1 MRAPA
6 LLAGL
11 AFALATSGVPSARA
25 SEINPA
31 RPLIPGLSGDTGI
44 LRVHSART
52 GVVGYWDIGGHGLYF
67 QQKGF
72 VAQDD
77 YNEFTGAQG
86 SISWAPFLW
95 LELYAASQIRENF
108 NSTRDPNLDHANGAL
123 TAGGKLSLPIP
134 NRTGPLWIAVKG
146 GTRSPPN
153 VDEIQFRPDTFG
165 FEGQLIVTTDFTE
178 RGFPFRLHGNAGYVY
193 DRSGVLIVANENPA
207 RTFALDL
214 SKYNRYTFGAGL
226 ELPFKYVTPFVE
238 IWGAKPTD
246 DAIPLEDSPGFLTPG
261 LRITPIQG
269 LSLDIAYDIGLTKT
283 VIDGLPATPQRQV
296 LFGASYAFAS
306 QGVHRA
312 QFEESGE
319 LTGAAKQKIEEL
331 EKELAMERLAR
342 ETAESTVAREKAVD
356 PRLRSL
362 WQIAREE
369 ANRASELERKLS
381 ALDTRAAPVSERT
394 GVAAA
399 SVLKAADSGETG
411 DMKTAEQMVAEAE
424 KAAGEAR
431 TNAEPFA
438 GDAKLERPTA
448 GTSKAAKKAAAAART
463 ALEKSRLILKGI
475 PDAAPFQGL
484 VLDQQSFE
492 PVGDAIVSFPDTN
505 LSRILADSSSG
516 FFRSY
521 PFPPGKVNVAVSK
534 PGYETLLKAV
544 FLEPGKDE
552 VERFLLKK
560 EGGDVAAA
568 TPGVFRGKLV
578 DEAGAS
584 VTGWLSFPGAGKVDE
599 QEVEGPFEVKLDPGL
614 YQVEAKAEGYL
625 LQGRQISIGPGETAT
640 FDFVMRPVPKERR
653 AESTGE
659 KITLKDVINFRFNA
673 DVIDKSSFSI
683 LDEVA
688 DVILSHPEFAL
699 VRVEGHTD
707 DVGSAAYNLSL
718 SDRRARAVVRY
729 LLEKGV
735 PPEKMQAVGWGKAK
749 PVSQGIDD
757 AARALN
763 RRVEFN
769 VIQQ

>member
-1 MRAPA
+1 MWMRAIAFIVA
-6 LLAGL
+6 LLAC
-11 AFALATSGVPSARA
+11 ATAHA

-31 RPLIPGLSGDTGI
+31 RPLIPGLTGDTGI

-72 VAQDD
+72 TTADD

-123 TAGGKLSLPIP
+123 SAGAKLSLPIP
-134 NRTGPLWIAVKG
+134 NRTGPLWLAIKG

-165 FEGQLIVTTDFTE
+165 AEGSFIVTTDFTE
-178 RGFPFRLHGNAGYVY
+178 RGFPFRFHGNLGYIY
-193 DRSGVLIVANENPA
+193 DRSGVLIVPNENPA

-214 SKYNRYTFGAGL
+214 SKYNRYTYGAGI

-246 DAIPLEDSPGFLTPG
+246 DAVKIEDSPGFVTPG
-261 LRITPIQG
+261 LRVTPIQG
-269 LSLDIAYDIGLTKT
+269 LSLDIAYDIGLTRS
-283 VIDGLPATPQRQV
+283 IIPGLPVTPQRQLV
-296 LFGASYAFAS
+296 FGASYAFAS
-306 QGVHRA
+306 QTVHRA

-319 LTGAAKQKIEEL
+319 LTGAAKQKIDELTKEL
-331 EKELAMERLAR
+331 EMERLAR
-342 ETAESTVAREKAVD
+342 EAAESSAAREKAVD
-356 PRLRSL
+356 PRLRAL
-362 WQIAREE
+362 WQIARDE
-369 ANRASELERKLS
+369 ANRASELERKLQS
-381 ALDTRAAPVSERT
+381 LDAKGAPVAERT

-399 SVLKAADSGETG
+399 TVLKAADSGETG
-411 DMKTAEQMVAEAE
+411 DMKTAEQMVLDAE
-424 KAAGEAR
+424 KAANAAAL
-431 TNAEPFA
+431 NAESFK
-438 GDAKLERPTA
+438 GDPKLERPTA
-448 GTSKAAKKAAAAART
+448 GTSKQARKAAQAART
-463 ALEKSRLILKGI
+463 ALEKSKIIVKGL
-475 PDAAPFQGL
+475 PETAPFRGL
-484 VLDQQSFE
+484 VLDAESFQ

-505 LSRILADSSSG
+505 LSRLLADSSSG

-521 PFPPGKVNVAVSK
+521 PFPPGKVTVAVSK
-534 PGYETLLKAV
+534 PGYETLLQAV
-544 FLEPGKDE
+544 FVEQGKDE
-552 VERFLLKK
+552 VVRFLLKK
-560 EGGDVAAA
+560 EGGSVAAN
-568 TPGVFRGKLV
+568 TPGVFKGKLV
-578 DEAGAS
+578 DEKGAAI
-584 VTGWLSFPGAGKVDE
+584 TGWLTFPGAQGVSE

-625 LQGRQISIGPGETAT
+625 LQGRQISVGPGETAT

-659 KITLKDVINFRFNA
+659 KITLKDVINFRFNS
-673 DVIDKSSFSI
+673 DVIDKSSYSI

-688 DVILSHPEFAL
+688 DVILSHPEFSL

-749 PVSQGIDD
+749 PVSQGIDES
-757 AARALN
+757 ARALN

>member
-1 MRAPA
+1 MRARRTIFA
-6 LLAGL
+6 LFLLA
-11 AFALATSGVPSARA
+11 APARA
-25 SEINPA
+25 SAGEIDPA

-72 VAQDD
+72 TTETD

-86 SISWAPFLW
+86 SVSWAPFLW

-123 TAGGKLSLPIP
+123 TAGAKLSLPIP
-134 NRTGPLWIAVKG
+134 DRTGPLWLALAG

-165 FEGQLIVTTDFTE
+165 AEGMIVVTADFTE
-178 RGFPFRLHGNAGYVY
+178 RGFPFRFHGNLGYVY
-193 DRSGVLIVANENPA
+193 DRSGILIVPNENPA

-214 SKYNRYTFGAGL
+214 SKFNRYTYGAGI
-226 ELPFKYVTPFVE
+226 EVPFAYVTPFVE

-246 DAIPLEDSPGFLTPG
+246 DAVKIEDSPGFLTPG
-261 LRITPIQG
+261 LRITPIRG
-269 LSLDIAYDIGLTKT
+269 LSLDIAYDIGLTAS
-283 VIDGLPATPQRQV
+283 VIPGLPATPQRQV
-296 LFGASYAFAS
+296 VFGASYAFAS
-306 QGVHRA
+306 QTVHRA

-331 EKELAMERLAR
+331 EKELEMERLAR
-342 ETAESTVAREKAVD
+342 ETAESLAAREKAVD

-362 WQIAREE
+362 WQIARDE
-369 ANRASELERKLS
+369 ANRASELERKLA
-381 ALDTRAAPVSERT
+381 ALDPKASPVSERA

-411 DMKTAEQMVAEAE
+411 DMKTAEQMVNEAE
-424 KAAGEAR
+424 KAAATAA
-431 TNAEPFA
+431 TNAAAFK

-448 GTSKAAKKAAAAART
+448 GTSSQAKKAAAAART
-463 ALEKSRLILKGI
+463 ALEKSKVILKGL
-475 PDAAPFQGL
+475 PETAPFQGL
-484 VLDQQSFE
+484 VLDQGSFE

-521 PFPPGKVNVAVSK
+521 PFPAGKVTVSVSK

-544 FLEPGKDE
+544 FVEQGKDK

-560 EGGDVAAA
+560 EGGGIAA
-568 TPGVFRGKLV
+568 TTPGLFKGKLV
-578 DEAGAS
+578 DEKGAA
-584 VTGWLSFPGAGKVDE
+584 VTGWLTFPNTTVQE
-599 QEVEGPFEVKLDPGL
+599 QEVDGPFEVKLDPGL

-625 LQGRQISIGPGETAT
+625 LQGRQVSVGPGETAL

-659 KITLKDVINFRFNA
+659 KIAIKDVINFRFNS

-688 DVILSHPEFAL
+688 DVIFSHPEFSL
-699 VRVEGHTD
+699 VRVEGHSD

-718 SDRRARAVVRY
+718 SDRRARSVVRY

-735 PPEKMQAVGWGKAK
+735 PPEKMQPVGWGKAK

-769 VIQQ
+769 VLQN